1 MRLTH
6 FYSLFLSLF
15 VVSSFSAQTIS
26 PEVVASSGNTLI
38 SGDVVLDFTIG
49 EVVIDTY
56 TGTVILTQGF
66 QQSRIIITHVP
77 NEEYEVEF
85 NIYPNPTSDYVM
97 IDFHSPVS
105 SILELYDIQGKLIL
119 NHSLYNQ
126 ESFQLNLQ
134 TVASGSYLL
143 KVNIA
148 DRVSTYQIQITK

>member
-1 MRLTH
+1 M
-6 FYSLFLSLF
+6 
-15 VVSSFSAQTIS
+15 VSSFSAQTIS

-97 IDFHSPVS
+97 IDFNSPVS
-105 SILELYDIQGKLIL
+105 SILEMFDIQGKLIL